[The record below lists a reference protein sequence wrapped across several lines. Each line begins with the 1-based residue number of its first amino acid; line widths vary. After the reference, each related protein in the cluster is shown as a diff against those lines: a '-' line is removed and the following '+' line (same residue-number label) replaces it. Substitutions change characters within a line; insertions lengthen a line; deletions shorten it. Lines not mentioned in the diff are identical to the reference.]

1 MDLFRYFIRFL
12 YKIRWYLIIL
22 PIISLIVAWFLT
34 RNMEH
39 IYDTNTTIYTGMITG
54 YNLEGTTGS
63 VGGNSQTNIT
73 NLMLIV
79 TTDNTIHEVA
89 LRLFGRCMMYGNPNK
104 DNNYISAEHFRQ
116 LNATVPPEVKALINR
131 NSEDQTYANLKA
143 YEKPTQNNY
152 IFGLLNYHQYFGI
165 DNITSRLK
173 VLQLDQSDIIDI
185 GYSANDAG
193 IAFNTL
199 DILNK
204 VFARQYQQLRFG
216 ETNNVIRFFEK
227 EVARLYKVLSN
238 AEDDLIRYNISKKI
252 INYEEQT
259 KALTGLEAQQQNFRN
274 DQLMNYTTSK
284 ALLDYLERQLGNRA
298 QVIRSNREF
307 TNQVRDIS
315 RIQSRI
321 SNLRIM
327 SSEGGGQNN
336 ESQEELAKA
345 QRDLQK
351 ATGRV
356 TQLTKDIE
364 ASTFSTE
371 TGVKANDM
379 LERWLEQLLLMEK
392 TKAEMTATDIMKENL
407 ERQYL
412 FYAPIGATIERK
424 VRHISFIEGNYME
437 MLKALNAAR
446 MRQRNLQMST
456 ATLRVLNPP
465 MFPLNAQPTNRIM
478 ILLGSLLLTFMLTA
492 LWFLIIEMLDRTLRD
507 RMRSE
512 RITQIPVMGCFPKES
527 NLRYRR
533 FNKTIADMA
542 MKQLSKSLLP
552 HFKEGQQ
559 NVLNFFKEG
568 QQNVLNLISTDSGNG
583 KSYLAQELENYWI
596 SIGLEVRRLT
606 YDEDFLAEDSKFILA
621 KDIKDL
627 CPDILP
633 NEIAI
638 VEYPNM
644 DDNSISPALLN
655 MGTINLMV
663 TRANRTWKDIDQ
675 KALKELQTMLD
686 DDHKDTLF
694 MYLTEASRYAV
705 EEFVGQLPP
714 YTRFNN
720 FVYRISQLGLTATE
734 NEHSL

>member
-1 MDLFRYFIRFL
+1 MDLFRYFVRFL

-22 PIISLIVAWFLT
+22 PMIALIVAWFST
-34 RNMEH
+34 RDMER

-54 YNLEGTTGS
+54 YNLEGTGS
-63 VGGNSQTNIT
+63 GNVSNSQTNIT
-73 NLMLIV
+73 NLMLII

-104 DNNYISAEHFRQ
+104 DNNYISADHFRQ
-116 LNATVPPEVKALINR
+116 LNATVPPEVKALINH
-131 NSEDQTYANLKA
+131 NNEDQTYANLKA
-143 YEKPTQNNY
+143 YEKPSQSNY
-152 IFGLLNYHQYFGI
+152 LFGILNYHPYFGI
-165 DNITSRLK
+165 DNITARLK
-173 VLQLDQSDIIDI
+173 VLQLERSDIIDI

-193 IAFNTL
+193 IAYNTL

-227 EVARLYKVLSN
+227 EVARLYRVLSN

-259 KALTGLEAQQQNFRN
+259 KALTALEAQQQNFRN

-298 QVIRSNREF
+298 QIIRSNTEF
-307 TNQVRDIS
+307 TKQVRDIS

-321 SNLRIM
+321 SNLRLM
-327 SSEGGGQNN
+327 SSEGGDQNN

-356 TQLTKDIE
+356 SQLTKDIE

-371 TGVKANDM
+371 TGIKANDM
-379 LERWLEQLLLMEK
+379 LARWLEQLLLLEK
-392 TKAEMTATDIMKENL
+392 TKAEMTATDIMKNNL
-407 ERQYL
+407 DNQYL
-412 FYAPIGATIERK
+412 YFAPIGATLDRK
-424 VRHISFIEGNYME
+424 SRHISFIEANYIE

-478 ILLGSLLLTFMLTA
+478 ILLGAFVLTFMFTA
-492 LWFLIIEMLDRTLRD
+492 LWFFIIEMLDRTLRD

-512 RITQIPVMGCFPKES
+512 RITQVPVMGCFPKES

-542 MKQLSKSLLP
+542 IKQLSKSLLP
-552 HFKEGQQ
+552 H
-559 NVLNFFKEG
+559 FKEG

-621 KDIKDL
+621 KDITDL

-638 VEYPNM
+638 IEYPNM
-644 DDNSISPALLN
+644 DDNSIPPALLN

-663 TRANRTWKDIDQ
+663 TRANRTWKDVDQ
-675 KALKELQTMLD
+675 KALKELEAMLD
-686 DDHKDTLF
+686 EDHKNTLF
-694 MYLTEASRYAV
+694 MYLTEANRYAV

-714 YTRFNN
+714 YTKFNN

-734 NEHSL
+734 NQHSL

>member
-1 MDLFRYFIRFL
+1 MDLFRYIVRFL
-12 YKIRWYLIIL
+12 YKIRWYLIIM
-22 PIISLIVAWFLT
+22 PMIALIVAWFST
-34 RNMEH
+34 RDMDR

-54 YNLEGTTGS
+54 YNLEGTGS
-63 VGGNSQTNIT
+63 IGGNSETNIT
-73 NLMLIV
+73 NLMLII
-79 TTDNTIHEVA
+79 TTDNTVHEVA
-89 LRLFGRCMMYGNPNK
+89 LRLLGRCMMYGNPNK

-116 LNATVPPEVKALINR
+116 LDASIPPEVKALINR
-131 NSEDQTYANLKA
+131 NNEDQTYANLKA
-143 YEKPTQNNY
+143 YEKPSQNNY
-152 IFGLLNYHQYFGI
+152 LFGLLNYHPYFGI

-173 VLQLDQSDIIDI
+173 VLQLNRSDIIDI

-193 IAFNTL
+193 IAYNTL

-204 VFARQYQQLRFG
+204 VFARQYQQIRFG

-227 EVARLYKVLSN
+227 EVARLYKILSN

-252 INYEEQT
+252 INYGEQT
-259 KALTGLEAQQQNFRN
+259 RALTALEAQQQNFRN

-321 SNLRIM
+321 SNLRLM

-356 TQLTKDIE
+356 AQLTKDIE
-364 ASTFSTE
+364 ASTYSTE
-371 TGVKANDM
+371 GGMKANDM
-379 LERWLEQLLLMEK
+379 LERWLEQILLLEK
-392 TKAEMTATDIMKENL
+392 TKAEMTATDIMKDNL
-407 ERQYL
+407 DRQYL
-412 FYAPIGATIERK
+412 FYAPIGATLDRK
-424 VRHISFIEGNYME
+424 VRHIGFIEGNYME
-437 MLKALNAAR
+437 MLKALNSAR

-478 ILLGSLLLTFMLTA
+478 ILLSSFMLAFMFTA
-492 LWFLIIEMLDRTLRD
+492 LYFFIIELLDRTLRD

-542 MKQLSKSLLP
+542 IKQLSKSLLP
-552 HFKEGQQ
+552 H
-559 NVLNFFKEG
+559 FKEG

-583 KSYLAQELENYWI
+583 KSYLSQELENYWI

-638 VEYPNM
+638 IEFPNL
-644 DDNSISPALLN
+644 DDNSIPPALLN
-655 MGTINLMV
+655 IGTINLLV
-663 TRANRTWKDIDQ
+663 TRANRTWKDVDQ
-675 KALKELQTMLD
+675 KALKELQVMLD
-686 DDHKDTLF
+686 EEHKNSLF
-694 MYLTEASRYAV
+694 MYLTEANRYAV

-714 YTRFNN
+714 YTKFSN
-720 FVYRISQLGLTATE
+720 FVYRMSQLGLTATE
-734 NEHSL
+734 NQHAL

>member
-1 MDLFRYFIRFL
+1 MDLFRYFVRFL
-12 YKIRWYLIIL
+12 YKIRWYLVIL
-22 PIISLIVAWFLT
+22 PMIALIVAWFMT
-34 RNMEH
+34 RHMER

-54 YNLEGTTGS
+54 YNLEGTGS

-73 NLMLIV
+73 NLMLII

-116 LNATVPPEVKALINR
+116 LNATVPPEVKALINH
-131 NSEDQTYANLKA
+131 NSESQTYANLKA
-143 YEKPTQNNY
+143 YEKPSQDNY
-152 IFGLLNYHQYFGI
+152 LFGIMNYHPYFGI
-165 DNITSRLK
+165 NNITSRLK
-173 VLQLDQSDIIDI
+173 VLQLNHSDIIDI

-193 IAFNTL
+193 IAYNTL
-199 DILNK
+199 DILNE
-204 VFARQYQQLRFG
+204 VFARQYQQIRYG
-216 ETNNVIRFFEK
+216 ESNNVIRFFEK
-227 EVARLYKVLSN
+227 EVSRLYKILTN
-238 AEDDLIRYNISKKI
+238 AEDDLIRYNISKRI
-252 INYEEQT
+252 INYGEQT
-259 KALTGLEAQQQNFRN
+259 KQLTVLEAQQQNFRN

-284 ALLDYLERQLGNRA
+284 ALMDYLERQLGNRA
-298 QVIRSNREF
+298 QVIRSNKEF

-321 SNLRIM
+321 SNLRLM
-327 SSEGGGQNN
+327 SSEGGAQNN

-345 QRDLQK
+345 QRDLQA

-364 ASTFSTE
+364 AASYSTE

-379 LERWLEQLLLMEK
+379 LGRWLEQLLLLEK
-392 TKAEMTATDIMKENL
+392 TKAEMTATDIMKNNL
-407 ERQYL
+407 DKQYL
-412 FYAPIGATIERK
+412 FYAPIGATLDRK
-424 VRHISFIEGNYME
+424 DRHIGFIEGNYME

-446 MRQRNLQMST
+446 LRQRNLQMST

-465 MFPLNAQPTNRIM
+465 MFPLNAQPTNRLM
-478 ILLGSLLLTFMLTA
+478 VLLGAFLLTFMLTT

-512 RITQIPVMGCFPKES
+512 RITKIPVMGCFPKES
-527 NLRYRR
+527 SLRYRR
-533 FNKTIADMA
+533 FNKTISDMA
-542 MKQLSKSLLP
+542 MKQLSKALLP
-552 HFKEGQQ
+552 H
-559 NVLNFFKEG
+559 FKEG

-596 SIGLEVRRLT
+596 SIGLQVRRLT

-633 NEIAI
+633 DEIAI
-638 VEYPNM
+638 IEYPNL

-655 MGTINLMV
+655 IGTVNLMV

-675 KALKELQTMLD
+675 KALKEVQAMLD
-686 DDHKDTLF
+686 EEHKNTLF

-714 YTRFNN
+714 YTKFNN
-720 FVYRISQLGLTATE
+720 FVYRMSQLGLTAIE
-734 NEHSL
+734 NEHAK

>member
-1 MDLFRYFIRFL
+1 MDLFRYFVRFL
-12 YKIRWYLIIL
+12 YKIRWYLVIL
-22 PIISLIVAWFLT
+22 PMIALIVAWFMT
-34 RNMEH
+34 RNMDR

-54 YNLEGTTGS
+54 YNLEGSGA
-63 VGGNSQTNIT
+63 VGGNSQTNIN
-73 NLMLIV
+73 NLMLII
-79 TTDNTIHEVA
+79 TTDNTIHEVS

-116 LNATVPPEVKALINR
+116 LNATVPAEVKALINH
-131 NSEDQTYANLKA
+131 NSEAQTYANLKA
-143 YEKPTQNNY
+143 YEKPSQDNFL
-152 IFGLLNYHQYFGI
+152 FGLLNYHPYFGI
-165 DNITSRLK
+165 NNITSRLK
-173 VLQLDQSDIIDI
+173 VLQLNGSDIIDI

-193 IAFNTL
+193 IAYNTL
-199 DILNK
+199 DILNE
-204 VFARQYQQLRFG
+204 VFARQYQQIRFG

-227 EVARLYKVLSN
+227 EVGRLYKILTN
-238 AEDDLIRYNISKKI
+238 AEDDLIRYNISKRI
-252 INYEEQT
+252 INYGEQT

-298 QVIRSNREF
+298 QVIRSNQEF

-321 SNLRIM
+321 SNLRLM
-327 SSEGGGQNN
+327 SSESGAQNN

-351 ATGRV
+351 ATSRV

-364 ASTFSTE
+364 ASTYSTE
-371 TGVKANDM
+371 TGVRANSMID
-379 LERWLEQLLLMEK
+379 RWLEQILLLEK
-392 TKAEMTATDIMKENL
+392 TKAEMTATDIMKNNL
-407 ERQYL
+407 DKQYL
-412 FYAPIGATIERK
+412 FYAPIGATLDRK
-424 VRHISFIEGNYME
+424 DRHIGFIEGNYME

-446 MRQRNLQMST
+446 LRQRNLQMST

-465 MFPLNAQPTNRIM
+465 MFPLNAQPTNRLM
-478 ILLGSLLLTFMLTA
+478 ILLGAFFLTFALTT
-492 LWFLIIEMLDRTLRD
+492 LWFLIIELLDRTLRD

-512 RITQIPVMGCFPKES
+512 RITKVPVMGCFPKES

-542 MKQLSKSLLP
+542 MKQLSKALLP
-552 HFKEGQQ
+552 H
-559 NVLNFFKEG
+559 FKEG

-596 SIGLEVRRLT
+596 SIGLQVRRLT

-633 NEIAI
+633 DEIAI
-638 VEYPNM
+638 IEYPNL

-655 MGTINLMV
+655 IGTVNLMV
-663 TRANRTWKDIDQ
+663 TRANRTWKDVDQ
-675 KALKELQTMLD
+675 KALKEVQAMLD
-686 DDHKDTLF
+686 EEHKDTLF

-714 YTRFNN
+714 YTKFNN
-720 FVYRISQLGLTATE
+720 FVYRMSQLGLTAVE
-734 NEHSL
+734 NEHAK